1 MTLFDLTA
9 EFQALLAR
17 LDDAEPGD
25 DGAVAELERIEADI
39 RNKADGYCSLIRH
52 YQELAKACAH
62 EAERLGDRAC
72 EFGAKAHWL
81 KQRLHD
87 ALLRLGE
94 TKLQT
99 PANTVTVCR
108 NGGAEPVKVDV
119 DPETL
124 PDEYVYHEIKHK
136 PDVDRIRADLKAGLH
151 VPGCRLEERG
161 THLRL
166 K

>member
-9 EFQALLAR
+9 EFQALLAK

-52 YQELAKACAH
+52 YEALANACYL
-62 EAERLGDRAC
+62 EAARLETRGVAFERKSD
-72 EFGAKAHWL
+72 WL
-81 KQRLHD
+81 RQRLHD

-99 PANTVTVCR
+99 PTNTVTVCR
-108 NGGAEPVKVDV
+108 NGGRPPLEITVPVEEL
-119 DPETL
+119 PEAYRVKETRYR
-124 PDEYVYHEIKHK
+124 PDKITKELE
-136 PDVDRIRADLKAGLH
+136 AGHH
-151 VPGCRLEERG
+151 VPGCVLRERG
-161 THLRL
+161 THLRM

>member
-94 TKLQT
+94 TRLQT
-99 PANTVTVCR
+99 PTNTVTVCR
-108 NGGAEPVKVDV
+108 NGGAEPVRVDV
-119 DPETL
+119 PVGELPEPYRKL
-124 PDEYVYHEIKHK
+124 EYVFK
-136 PDVDRIRADLKAGLH
+136 PNVDAIRADLKAGLH